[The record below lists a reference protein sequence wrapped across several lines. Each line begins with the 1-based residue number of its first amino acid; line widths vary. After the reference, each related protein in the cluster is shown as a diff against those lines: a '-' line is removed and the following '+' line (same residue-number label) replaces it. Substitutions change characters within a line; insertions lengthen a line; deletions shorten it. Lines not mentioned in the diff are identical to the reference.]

1 MLVNTTAFVLRN
13 VRYGE
18 TSLISTLYTKAFG
31 LQSYLIRGAR
41 ANKKSG
47 IHASYFQLG
56 QLLEITAYHKP
67 GKSLQTLKE
76 VGLSKLRPFQ
86 EHTILQQSVAQY
98 CTELILRCVKEEEQ
112 SESLF
117 EFIERAFITMY
128 DVHDQ
133 QLANFPIHFT
143 LLFAEQIGFAITN
156 NFSPERQF
164 FDATVGQFTNER
176 HASKYTLDEG
186 PSKQLVQFLGNKQ
199 EGIKSSGQLRKNM
212 LEALLLFLKLHVE
225 QMQDIKSL
233 AILHELV
240 ND

>member
-13 VRYGE
+13 VKYGD

-31 LQSYLIRGAR
+31 LQSYLVRGAR

-67 GKSLQTLKE
+67 SKSLQTLKE
-76 VGLSKLRPFQ
+76 VALSKMHPIQ
-86 EHTILQQSVAQY
+86 ERTIHQQSVAQY
-98 CTELILRCVKEEEQ
+98 CTELILRCVKEEEE

-117 EFIERAFITMY
+117 EFIEHAFVNMY
-128 DVHDQ
+128 SANER
-133 QLANFPIHFT
+133 QLANFPIYFT
-143 LLFAEQIGFAITN
+143 LLFAEQIGFAITD
-156 NFSPERQF
+156 NFSPERLF
-164 FDATVGQFTNER
+164 FDAAEGQFTKER
-176 HASKYTLDEG
+176 NASIYTLDEG
-186 PSKQLVQFLGNKQ
+186 PTMQLAQFLNKEQ
-199 EGIKSSGQLRKNM
+199 REIKSSGQLRKNV
-212 LEALLLFLKLHVE
+212 LDALLLFLKLHVE

-233 AILHELV
+233 AILHELL